1 MRFRGWRLRVTM
13 RLLLIPLLI
22 AVITIIVALLIA
34 VPPHAAIL
42 ATG

>member
-1 MRFRGWRLRVTM
+1 M

-34 VPPHAAIL
+34 VPPHAAPELLVWQDVQRIE
-42 ATG
+42 AN